1 MIQSMELLRSVQLSF
16 SDVSKGVRMGTGCED
31 GRSESVRMRGMSET
45 VSVTDGR
52 EVCGPTPI

>member
-45 VSVTDGR
+45 VKV
-52 EVCGPTPI
+52 